1 MEEAKVLRH
10 GDVNFI
16 RVNEV
21 PKGAKKVK
29 SDKRFVV
36 AEGEA
41 TNSEHAVNVKSA
53 SGLKVYELNGD
64 RYLVLL
70 QTGTVTHTHDHDT
83 ITIQPGIWRQ
93 VPERE
98 IDHFNESIVRSVVD

>member
-1 MEEAKVLRH
+1 MSNVIRH

-16 RVNEV
+16 RVEKV
-21 PKGAKKVK
+21 PKEAKKVK
-29 SDKRFVV
+29 SKKRFVV

-41 TNSEHAVNVKSA
+41 TNSEHTVNVKHT
-53 SGLKVYELNGD
+53 SGLEVYSHGDD

-70 QTGTVTHTHDHDT
+70 QVGNITHTHDHET
-83 ITIQPGIWRQ
+83 IKIDKGIWKQ

-98 IDHFNESIVRSVVD
+98 VDHFADSIVRKVID